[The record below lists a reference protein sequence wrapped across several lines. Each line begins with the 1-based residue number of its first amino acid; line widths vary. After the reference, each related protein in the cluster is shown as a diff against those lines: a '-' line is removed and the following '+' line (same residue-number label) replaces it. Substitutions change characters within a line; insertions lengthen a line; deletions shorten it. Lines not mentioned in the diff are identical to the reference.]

1 MIDIDKL
8 KPIIVKKLKPLNPN
22 KIIIFGSYA
31 NGIPNEDSDI
41 DLYVVTDDDFMP
53 QTWKEKSEI
62 YLQYS
67 KKLRDMQKEIPIDII
82 VHTKQMFK
90 KFKELNS
97 SFYRH
102 SILKGDV
109 IL

>member
-1 MIDIDKL
+1 VIDIEKVKL
-8 KPIIVKKLKPLNPN
+8 EIVERLKPLNPDRV
-22 KIIIFGSYA
+22 ILFGSYA
-31 NGIPNEDSDI
+31 YGIPNEDSDI
-41 DLYVVTDDDFMP
+41 DLYVVTNDDFMP

-97 SFYRH
+97 SFYRY